1 MDNIKNS
8 RCYRPLPPE
17 DDDVTGLTYDVAI
30 ADITKAGP
38 DAFAITLIEL
48 SLFKAI
54 KRDEFSSLKWNG
66 KEKHL
71 YAPNIVASTRWFNQI
86 NFWVQK
92 EILKYSQLHK
102 RTELLSFFIKIAK
115 KLVDHNN
122 LYSAMSIIS
131 ALQVE
136 CIYRL
141 RHTWNGLNNKDRA
154 TYRRLEELFSQEDN
168 CRRQREFINSISIPG
183 IPYLGLYLSDLTY
196 TNVAHPRVGGKPTAI
211 WFSKINAIIDTIAF
225 FQKSEYPFTLDGT
238 INAYLCSQRYIEE
251 LQKFLEEENYQASLH
266 SEPPAQIPYEPQ
278 LPICSSLVSNDHNA
292 SKIKSFSNGTSK
304 DTQGFSLGSN
314 AVCPNNMNVL
324 GNEIDNTRSVLPP
337 KDMSDLKSAGHLDVN
352 ELHFS
357 ALPHCTSTPTL
368 ESKKKYNT
376 NEVHNFSS
384 RAIQSDISVY
394 SKPSVSDA
402 SCNIPN
408 TDSSPSYNKLHNS
421 SQKWNYHQY
430 HLDHWHVHSQSLS
443 HGTKTQSVLPPVPP
457 RPQCDA
463 DGALHVK
470 RLCLPPDSNEADSV
484 QKDSHKCTVS
494 TEIRSDPFICENTFF
509 SSFASCPIGSGVVI
523 QENHNADG
531 AFAPPTGSLDATAAA
546 VCAAVIAKDVNSL
559 PACLGGGRPDK
570 EISDVSTVPVVN
582 SACKSPA
589 NGTGVVCQLCSAL
602 TQSTQPLC
610 RPVDN
615 TQFGVRIMYQGVVE
629 RRTMVQQ
636 SNKLSSLAALFSP
649 KLRKS
654 SSTVYDSSSFLSA
667 STNEDSSSK
676 CSVINAR
683 SLGFSAWRRLW
694 ATLVMD
700 YMGSAAFMI
709 YFEAKSKNATSRH
722 DFSAHHCQIQSL
734 INSCSVQLN
743 LSESHLFDGENKISC
758 QKPHQSHPTL
768 ETCKLSVSGD
778 ASLSPSSIP
787 VSGLVRTLR
796 RTSISGPSSP
806 NVLARVEIGRHQD
819 GTVDPNSFLLSD
831 PTSLK
836 AYRFR
841 PVLDQFD
848 GALTEAAGAFNWLRR
863 TGLHSPR
870 VAPRTSEITPPD
882 LSRIP
887 SSPFSCASLGRPRGF
902 SAPGIFSSNFRS
914 TNLKTTSEPGENDAS
929 HKSSSNS
936 VAEWIRS
943 IQLVLERLEHYYKH
957 QFAYK
962 PAT

>member
-1 MDNIKNS
+1 MMENLKNN
-8 RCYRPLPPE
+8 RCYRPLPPD
-17 DDDVTGLTYDVAI
+17 DDDVSGPTYDVAI

-38 DAFAITLIEL
+38 DAFA
-48 SLFKAI
+48 
-54 KRDEFSSLKWNG
+54 EFSSLKWNG

-278 LPICSSLVSNDHNA
+278 LPIRSSLVSNDHNA
-292 SKIKSFSNGTSK
+292 SKIKSLLYGTSQ
-304 DTQGFSLGSN
+304 DAQGFSLGTN
-314 AVCPNNMNVL
+314 AVCPNNV
-324 GNEIDNTRSVLPP
+324 NELLNRIDDTRSVFPP
-337 KDMSDLKSAGHLDVN
+337 ENMSDLKSAGHLGGN
-352 ELHFS
+352 ELYFS
-357 ALPHCTSTPTL
+357 ALPLCTSTSTL
-368 ESKKKYNT
+368 DSKKNYKTY
-376 NEVHNFSS
+376 EVHSCSS
-384 RAIQSDISVY
+384 RAIQSDISVDR
-394 SKPSVSDA
+394 KPSVSDA

-408 TDSSPSYNKLHNS
+408 PDASPSYNKLHNNTLS
-421 SQKWNYHQY
+421 RSQKWNYHQY

-443 HGTKTQSVLPPVPP
+443 HGTKTQSLLPPVPP
-457 RPQCDA
+457 RPQCDPA
-463 DGALHVK
+463 GALHVD
-470 RLCLPPDSNEADSV
+470 LCLLPDSSEADSM
-484 QKDSHKCTVS
+484 QKDGHDCSVS
-494 TEIRSDPFICENTFF
+494 SRNRCDPSICENTRF
-509 SSFASCPIGSGVVI
+509 SSFVSCPIDSGLVI
-523 QENHNADG
+523 QEKSNADA
-531 AFAPPTGSLDATAAA
+531 AFAPPTGSLDSTAVA

-559 PACLGGGRPDK
+559 PACLGGGRPGK
-570 EISDVSTVPVVN
+570 EMSGVSIVPVVA

-589 NGTGVVCQLCSAL
+589 NGTGVVCQLCSAPAY
-602 TQSTQPLC
+602 STPPLY
-610 RPVDN
+610 RPIHN
-615 TQFGVRIMYQGVVE
+615 GHFGVRIVYQGVVQ

-654 SSTVYDSSSFLSA
+654 SSTVYDSSSVLST
-667 STNEDSSSK
+667 STIEDSSSK
-676 CSVINAR
+676 CSLTNAR
-683 SLGFSAWRRLW
+683 PLGFSAWRRLW

-700 YMGSAAFMI
+700 SMGSAAFMI
-709 YFEAKSKNATSRH
+709 YFEPKSKNATSRH
-722 DFSAHHCQIQSL
+722 NFNAHHCQIQSL
-734 INSCSVQLN
+734 ISSCSVQLN
-743 LSESHLFDGENKISC
+743 LSEPHLFDDENKTGC
-758 QKPHQSHPTL
+758 QKPHQSHPNL
-768 ETCKLSVSGD
+768 ETCELSVTGD
-778 ASLSPSSIP
+778 ELLSSSSIP
-787 VSGLVRTLR
+787 VSGVVRTS
-796 RTSISGPSSP
+796 RTTHISGPSSP

-819 GTVDPNSFLLSD
+819 GTLDPNSFLLSD

-841 PVLDQFD
+841 PVFDQFD
-848 GALTEAAGAFNWLRR
+848 GALTQAAGAFSWLRR

-870 VAPRTSEITPPD
+870 VAPRTSEITPAD

-902 SAPGIFSSNFRS
+902 SAPGILSSNFRS
-914 TNLKTTSEPGENDAS
+914 TNLKTTGEPGENDAFY
-929 HKSSSNS
+929 KSSGNS
-936 VAEWIRS
+936 VTEWIRS
-943 IQLVLERLEHYYKH
+943 IQIVLERLEHYYEH

-962 PAT
+962 PTT